1 MRDEVKKEAPSGA
14 YRVARELPMPRYEYQ
29 IVRSSS
35 GGQNDKST
43 TTREPVKDQKIKSL
57 QNLSFA

>member
-1 MRDEVKKEAPSGA
+1 MRDEVKKEAASGA
-14 YRVARELPMPRYEYQ
+14 YRVARELPMPTYQ
-29 IVRSSS
+29 YQTIRSSA

-43 TTREPVKDQKIKSL
+43 TQREPVKDQKIKSL

>member
-1 MRDEVKKEAPSGA
+1 MRNDAKKEAAGGA
-14 YRVARELPMPRYEYQ
+14 YRVARELPMPRYQYQ
-29 IVRSSS
+29 TVRPAS

-43 TTREPVKDQKIKSL
+43 SEREPVKDQKIKSL